1 MKWNEL
7 KGQIWVLYQTRWM
20 TEIDLEVL
28 VFKLTNLSLLW
39 LLWFDVLLKENQQ
52 FWPLIGWQV
61 MFSYHTHLQKDQ

>member
-1 MKWNEL
+1 MNWKVKFEFFIKPDEWQR
-7 KGQIWVLYQTRWM
+7 QI
-20 TEIDLEVL
+20 EEVL

>member
-1 MKWNEL
+1 MNWKVKFEFFIKPDEWQR
-7 KGQIWVLYQTRWM
+7 QI
-20 TEIDLEVL
+20 EEDL